1 VPSAGFGD
9 SSGREF
15 GTLLRHARERAWL
28 SQQQLADRCGLSVKT
43 INNLE
48 SGPVARPRIQSVRLL
63 ADELELSNS
72 ERSDFEKAAL
82 GQVGGRPRY
91 PDSILRRACFPRTLR
106 TSSEEQNRPPHSSI
120 H

>member
-28 SQQQLADRCGLSVKT
+28 SQPQLADRCGFSVKT

-48 SGPVARPRIQSVRLL
+48 SGRVAAP
-63 ADELELSNS
+63 ESNQCGFWPTS
-72 ERSDFEKAAL
+72 WKCRTANDPTSNRRHSARSA
-82 GQVGGRPRY
+82 VRPRY